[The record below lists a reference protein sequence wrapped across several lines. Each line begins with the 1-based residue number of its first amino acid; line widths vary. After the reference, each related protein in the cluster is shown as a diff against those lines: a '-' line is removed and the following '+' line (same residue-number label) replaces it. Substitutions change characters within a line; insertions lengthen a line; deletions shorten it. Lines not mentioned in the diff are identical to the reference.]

1 MWGPNT
7 GSWNAGDTNT
17 GWFNPGNLNT
27 GIANTGDVNTGGF
40 NQGNLN
46 NGFFWRGDGQG
57 HAGFDYTLTIPAIAL
72 NLDVKVPLDIP
83 ITGHLGDIVIGSFT
97 IPTLHLNGNN
107 LTGTIGPIVVDPIT
121 ISGPS
126 VDLHV
131 GGAGESL
138 QLGISGPGV
147 GPVVIPV
154 LQVAAGPGWGIR
166 RVVCRRG
173 SLIVVRVVRRGL
185 GMWVG
190 VLGGGI
196 LVGLRVGNVGCW
208 VRGVEPR

>member
-1 MWGPNT
+1 
-7 GSWNAGDTNT
+7 
-17 GWFNPGNLNT
+17 

-57 HAGFDYTLTIPAIAL
+57 HAGIDYTLTIPAIGL
-72 NLDVKVPLDIP
+72 NLGVDVPLDIP
-83 ITGHLGDIVIGSFT
+83 VTGTIGTIVNGGPPQITVPGFT
-97 IPTLHLNGNN
+97 ISTLHLTGDA
-107 LTGTIGPIVVDPIT
+107 LFGTIGPIVVDPIT
-121 ISGPS
+121 ITGPS

-154 LQVAAGPGWGIR
+154 LPATPTTDSSGAAPAR
-166 RVVCRRG
+166 ASSPPTTPSPSPTSPSPSAEAAYSSCPSPATSRD
-173 SLIVVRVVRRGL
+173 
-185 GMWVG
+185 
-190 VLGGGI
+190 
-196 LVGLRVGNVGCW
+196 
-208 VRGVEPR
+208 

>member
-1 MWGPNT
+1 
-7 GSWNAGDTNT
+7 
-17 GWFNPGNLNT
+17 
-27 GIANTGDVNTGGF
+27 VNTGGF

-154 LQVAAGPGWGIR
+154 LQVAAGPG
-166 RVVCRRG
+166 
-173 SLIVVRVVRRGL
+173 
-185 GMWVG
+185 
-190 VLGGGI
+190 
-196 LVGLRVGNVGCW
+196 VGNSTG
-208 VRGVEPR
+208 GVSSGFFNSGSGSASG